1 MLEAA
6 RRGRV
11 TGDLK
16 LHFLDFLEKELSI
29 IIAGLTA
36 LSPQH
41 VDEKMVRWLRDLTD
55 WSSGSLLTIALSNAD
70 PRRHNTLLRRAARF
84 FRRRHRSRHTFEF
97 LLYAAEIFYILAED
111 PCRYRHLLPAT
122 SRHGL
127 PPQAAEEGDGSGLI
141 PVDMDWFGRSPA
153 PFHDSPYVNNPLIM
167 LCMSMFPYGYKFEK
181 DRLVMRWL
189 FEGIFSFK
197 FFYILKKKVS
207 NSSIIL
213 DQKTKQKQ
221 ASTFPI

>member
-11 TGDLK
+11 TGDLE
-16 LHFLDFLEKELSI
+16 LRFLDFLEKELSI

-41 VDEKMVRWLRDLTD
+41 VDEEMVGWLRELTD
-55 WSSGSLLTIALSNAD
+55 GRASGTLHRALGEAYFQ
-70 PRRHNTLLRRAARF
+70 RHNTLLRRAARF
-84 FRRRHRSRHTFEF
+84 FRRRHHRYTFE
-97 LLYAAEIFYILAED
+97 LLQDAAGIFYGLAED
-111 PCRYRHLLPAT
+111 PRRYRHLLPAT

-153 PFHDSPYVNNPLIM
+153 PFHDSPYGNNNNPLLT
-167 LCMSMFPYGYKFEK
+167 LCVSMFPYGYKFKK
-181 DRLVMRWL
+181 DQLVMR
-189 FEGIFSFK
+189 
-197 FFYILKKKVS
+197 
-207 NSSIIL
+207 
-213 DQKTKQKQ
+213 
-221 ASTFPI
+221 

>member
-6 RRGRV
+6 RRRRV
-11 TGDLK
+11 VTSDLE
-16 LHFLDFLEKELSI
+16 LRFLDILEKELSI
-29 IIAGLTA
+29 IVAGLTA

-41 VDEKMVRWLRDLTD
+41 VDEEMVRWLREFTD
-55 WSSGSLLTIALSNAD
+55 GMKSSILPLALD
-70 PRRHNTLLRRAARF
+70 QRHNTLLRRAARF

-97 LLYAAEIFYILAED
+97 QLYAAEIFYILAED

-153 PFHDSPYVNNPLIM
+153 PFHDSPYGNNPLIM
-167 LCMSMFPYGYKFEK
+167 LCMIMFPYGYGYKFEK
-181 DRLVMRWL
+181 DRL
-189 FEGIFSFK
+189 
-197 FFYILKKKVS
+197 
-207 NSSIIL
+207 
-213 DQKTKQKQ
+213 
-221 ASTFPI
+221 A